1 MIDEEPVDTSL
12 IEPAFKIVPILGV
25 DGKVETVNKQDS
37 QQYEIPPNPFPKIA
51 DLETLKTEL
60 QNFKLDP
67 GFSGRYK
74 QLDEARKRAQQK
86 ELEEEEASARA
97 SAQQRKEQ
105 REDRG
110 QRGLEDEGSEASS
123 SSPQLKAAAP

>member
-1 MIDEEPVDTSL
+1 MTRYFTSCV
-12 IEPAFKIVPILGV
+12 I
-25 DGKVETVNKQDS
+25 S
-37 QQYEIPPNPFPKIA
+37 
-51 DLETLKTEL
+51 
-60 QNFKLDP
+60 DP

-86 ELEEEEASARA
+86 ELEEEEASARV

-123 SSPQLKAAAP
+123 SSPQLKAAAPVSGSRMHITVTAVVLLSFALIVLYILTQYQSTSEIGKSV